1 MYWPPPAFPGDFL
14 TNNSK
19 HTEMNER
26 EYRLNIT
33 DRFDDDGQRT
43 IFITVSVPRDDSP
56 EAVEPLMRAACDIVF
71 GCDTELHVPDMEEPV
86 RDSETD
92 REQ

>member
-1 MYWPPPAFPGDFL
+1 
-14 TNNSK
+14 
-19 HTEMNER
+19 MNER

-43 IFITVSVPRDDSP
+43 IFISVNVPREESP
-56 EAVEPLMRAACDIVF
+56 EAVETLMRAASDILF
-71 GCDTELHVPDMEEPV
+71 GCTRSFLSPDMDEPV

>member
-1 MYWPPPAFPGDFL
+1 
-14 TNNSK
+14 
-19 HTEMNER
+19 MNDR

-43 IFITVSVPRDDSP
+43 IFITVNVPRDDSP

-71 GCDTELHVPDMEEPV
+71 GCDTELYIPDMEEPSASV
-86 RDSETD
+86 PGGAHCIVKPLNHDSHAENIK
-92 REQ
+92 Q